1 MSRVFYFNEI
11 IKFAIE
17 KEDESIALYKN
28 LAEKINDETARK
40 IFLRLEDEE
49 KKHKLFYSEMLD
61 KDLHEE
67 LPEFLAGEDYDA
79 YMRDLIA
86 TSRTAIMP
94 EINVANLNAILDF
107 AVMRE
112 KDSVIFYV
120 GLKNYLDQKM
130 QAKVDL
136 IIKQE
141 AKHAAIIL
149 AYKHNLKCPI

>member
-17 KEDESIALYKN
+17 KEEESIALYKN
-28 LAEKINDETARK
+28 LAEKIGNESAK
-40 IFLRLEDEE
+40 QIFLRLEKEE
-49 KKHKLFYSEMLD
+49 QKHKLFYSDMLD

-79 YMRDLIA
+79 YMRELIQ

-94 EINVANLNAILDF
+94 EINIANLNAILDF

-120 GLKNYLDQKM
+120 GLKNYLDDKM
-130 QAKVDL
+130 QAKIDF
-136 IIKQE
+136 IIKEE

-149 AYKHNLKCPI
+149 AYKHQLFSK